1 MKPSGQ
7 SPSVFDAVH
16 EDIEGVLA
24 SASDPT
30 RYPVLAAAL
39 ASALGDELRRELVKL
54 VAPQLHLRAPRR
66 YVRVMCRL
74 EGANYQEPVL
84 LTDISATGARF
95 LVSSSVPLDITRAG
109 DMRLH
114 LRTNAGPRALPVA
127 LVRCCGGDE
136 RHTDIACRFLTLE
149 ADHPQIVA
157 EVRSNIFGDSSSLA
171 SEP

>member
-1 MKPSGQ
+1 MTGAMANTSDGGPI
-7 SPSVFDAVH
+7 FH
-16 EDIEGVLA
+16 EDIDGVLA
-24 SASDPT
+24 SATDHS

-39 ASALGDELRRELVKL
+39 ASALGAELRRELVKL

-74 EGANYQEPVL
+74 EGAAYDEPVL

-95 LVSSSVPLDITRAG
+95 LVSTSVPLDITHAG

-114 LRTNAGPRALPVA
+114 LRTTAGPRTLPVA

-136 RHTDIACRFLTLE
+136 RHTDVACRFLTVD
-149 ADHPQIVA
+149 ADHPQIVT
-157 EVRSNIFGDSSSLA
+157 ELRSTIFGDSA
-171 SEP
+171 SHA

>member
-1 MKPSGQ
+1 MTSSSDGAPI
-7 SPSVFDAVH
+7 FH
-16 EDIEGVLA
+16 EDVEGVLA
-24 SASDPT
+24 SASDHT

-39 ASALGDELRRELVKL
+39 SSALGAELRRELITL

-74 EGANYQEPVL
+74 ESASYAEPVL

-95 LVSSSVPLDITRAG
+95 LVSTSVPLDIAQFG

-114 LRTNAGPRALPVA
+114 LRTKAGPRTLLVA

-136 RHTDIACRFLTLE
+136 RHTDVACRFLTV
-149 ADHPQIVA
+149 ADDHPQIVA
-157 EVRSNIFGDSSSLA
+157 EIRSTIFG
-171 SEP
+171 P

>member
-1 MKPSGQ
+1 MANTSDGGPI
-7 SPSVFDAVH
+7 FH

-24 SASDPT
+24 SATDHV

-39 ASALGDELRRELVKL
+39 ASALGAELRRELVKL

-74 EGANYQEPVL
+74 EGAVYDEPVL

-95 LVSSSVPLDITRAG
+95 LVSTSVPLDITHAG

-114 LRTNAGPRALPVA
+114 LRTSAGRRTLPVA

-136 RHTDIACRFLTLE
+136 RHTDVACRFLTVE
-149 ADHPQIVA
+149 EDHPQIVA
-157 EVRSNIFGDSSSLA
+157 EVRSTIFGDATSHA
-171 SEP
+171 